1 MTLMAVCSYCNLN
14 AQIDTLYI
22 STAYTT
28 HVIFSTDLTYAD
40 LSNNR
45 IVVARIIDQNKNMLA
60 LKARCEFDEST
71 SISALESNGTMHTY
85 IVKYKESPE
94 QLVIDQRADLPV
106 RKTVFPT
113 GEGNVSRSRRSDAPL
128 LSEVVEGKQ
137 MLYHLGTRKYGISI
151 LCENILSYSDMT
163 YIVLSLKNKS
173 SVSYQI
179 SDATFVIESRKK
191 GKRTVAFDK
200 TIFPK
205 NRFGSL
211 SAAGGKTERIA
222 YSFDKMTLSEDQV
235 LKVYFYEDGGQ
246 RNLEMTI
253 HAKDINKAGNSF
265 N

>member
-1 MTLMAVCSYCNLN
+1 MAVCSYCNLN
-14 AQIDTLYI
+14 AQTDTLYI

-45 IVVARIIDQNKNMLA
+45 IVVARIIEQNKNMLA
-60 LKARCEFDEST
+60 LKARCEFEEST

-85 IVKYKESPE
+85 IVKYMENPDD
-94 QLVIDQRADLPV
+94 LVIDQRTDLPEQSAV
-106 RKTVFPT
+106 SSP
-113 GEGNVSRSRRSDAPL
+113 GEGNVSRSRKTDAPL
-128 LSEVVEGKQ
+128 LSEAVKGKQ
-137 MLYHLGTRKYGISI
+137 SLYHLGTKKYGISI

-163 YIVLSLKNKS
+163 YIVLSLRNRS

-179 SDATFVIESRKK
+179 NDATFVIESRKK
-191 GKRTVAFDK
+191 GKRTVSFDK

-211 SAAGGKTERIA
+211 SAAGGKEERIA
-222 YSFDKMTLSEDQV
+222 YSFDKMTLSEDQI
-235 LKVYFYEDGGQ
+235 LKVYFYEEGGQ

-253 HAKDINKAGNSF
+253 HAKDINKARNKLK
-265 N
+265 

>member
-14 AQIDTLYI
+14 AQTDTLYI

-71 SISALESNGTMHTY
+71 SISALESNGTMHTF

-106 RKTVFPT
+106 QKTVSPT
-113 GEGNVSRSRRSDAPL
+113 GEGNVSRNRRSDAPL

-151 LCENILSYSDMT
+151 LCENILSYIEDAMSEQILMNKIKIGQD
-163 YIVLSLKNKS
+163 IVVDVKDGEL
-173 SVSYQI
+173 
-179 SDATFVIESRKK
+179 TFEPKK
-191 GKRTVAFDK
+191 A
-200 TIFPK
+200 
-205 NRFGSL
+205 
-211 SAAGGKTERIA
+211 
-222 YSFDKMTLSEDQV
+222 
-235 LKVYFYEDGGQ
+235 
-246 RNLEMTI
+246 
-253 HAKDINKAGNSF
+253 
-265 N
+265 